1 MNEKDIRTLDNWYLD
16 ANEFS
21 DSQFRLHGDVTGD
34 PRFMNGLHIY
44 TSFITDAK
52 FTGDKLLCTT
62 ESGTV
67 YDVSLSGLC
76 MMHADDTV
84 RYLDSLAK
92 LFNLPADISQTVLDC
107 TSARIES
114 YRKEANNLLC
124 PGELYIALY
133 QSSIVCAYY
142 CRNDVEHKGDI
153 VEAKF
158 SSPYY
163 GGTRHDTTVHF
174 AFNLHFDDVDDE
186 NSADVWLFM
195 LLCQH
200 KSKDFHYLS
209 ISDAGNISGI
219 RLRGQMGKNCMIR
232 KSDGSDMQVAS
243 SSFNNLKIDEL
254 ISRSSWVL

>member
-16 ANEFS
+16 VNEFS

-44 TSFITDAK
+44 TSFITDAQ

-62 ESGTV
+62 ESGTI

-76 MMHADDTV
+76 MMYADNTI
-84 RYLDSLAK
+84 RYLNAMAK

-114 YRKEANNLLC
+114 YRKEAENLLC
-124 PGELYIALY
+124 PGEMYIALY

-153 VEAKF
+153 IEAKF
-158 SSPYY
+158 CSPCY
-163 GGTRHDTTVHF
+163 GGTRRDTTVHF
-174 AFNLHFDDVDDE
+174 NFSSYFADVDDE
-186 NSADVWLFM
+186 NSAGVWLYLM
-195 LLCQH
+195 LCQH
-200 KSKDFHYLS
+200 KGKDFHYLS
-209 ISDAGNISGI
+209 ILEAGNISGI
-219 RLRGQMGKNCMIR
+219 RLRVQMGKDCMIR
-232 KSDGSDMQVAS
+232 KSDGSDMQIAS
-243 SSFNNLKIDEL
+243 SSFNNLKVDEL
-254 ISRSSWVL
+254 LSRS